1 MAIFN
6 DNEATMMALDETF
19 DIDYNAEE
27 VLDRGGNYLEVL
39 AKNNFFLDAI
49 KNHIKKGTS
58 SFSGDVDNLDDILNF
73 IKKGYENAGIKGDKG
88 SSVFSYNPSSLKNDW
103 LTGKRIPTQEKTLQL
118 ALCLGMS
125 VEEASEFIFKAS
137 LSRPFNF
144 KNIYDSVCYFCL
156 EKGKSFADTQR
167 IIEEIEKTE
176 VKAENAPDNDTIVIG
191 ERVKSAQT
199 EEELIQYLSA
209 NKAGF
214 VNKNQTALKVLKG
227 LVNEFVKINEVDN
240 ITEND
245 IPAILN
251 IILGYEAR
259 AKIDGVEVY
268 KKKIDKSD
276 FPNLIKTNFP
286 QPQQLQD
293 IINGKSSSSESIRK
307 AIILFTFYNLFAK
320 SQKATMS
327 TNGFDMYAD
336 IIDETLYKSGYM
348 QMYWK
353 HPYDWMFGYCA
364 GADDPIEELRELICA
379 FYLDKEDIYSTE
391 NQFDKE

>member
-27 VLDRGGNYLEVL
+27 VLDRGGNYLEAL
-39 AKNNFFLDAI
+39 AKSNFLLDAV
-49 KNHIKKGTS
+49 KNYIKKGTA
-58 SFSGDVDNLDDILNF
+58 SFSGDVDNLDDVLNF
-73 IKKGYENAGIKGDKG
+73 IKKGYKNASVKG
-88 SSVFSYNPSSLKNDW
+88 STSLINKW
-103 LTGKRIPTQEKTLQL
+103 LTGETIPSQEKTLQL

-125 VEEASEFIFKAS
+125 VDEASEFIFKAS

-156 EKGKSFADTQR
+156 EKGKSFEDAQR

-176 VKAENAPDNDTIVIG
+176 AKAENAPDNDTIVIG

-214 VNKNQTALKVLKG
+214 VNKNQTALKVLKE
-227 LVNEFVKINEVDN
+227 LVSEFVKINEDDN

-251 IILGYEAR
+251 IMLGYEAR

-276 FPNLIKTNFP
+276 FPNLIKSSFP

-293 IINGKSSSSESIRK
+293 IINGKSSSSEGIRK
-307 AIILFTFYNLFAK
+307 AIILFTFYNLFTK
-320 SQKATMS
+320 LQKEGIQA
-327 TNGFDMYAD
+327 NGFELYAD

-364 GADDPIEELRELICA
+364 GADDPIDEFRELISA

>member
-1 MAIFN
+1 MISEEYEMTKFN

-27 VLDRGGNYLEVL
+27 VLDRGGSYLEAL
-39 AKNNFFLDAI
+39 AKSNFFLDAV
-49 KNHIKKGTS
+49 KNYIKKGTS
-58 SFSGDVDNLDDILNF
+58 SFSGDIENIDDVLNF
-73 IKKGYENAGIKGDKG
+73 IKKGYENASVKG
-88 SSVFSYNPSSLKNDW
+88 STSLINKW
-103 LTGKRIPTQEKTLQL
+103 LTGETIPRQEKTLQL

-156 EKGKSFADTQR
+156 EKGKSFVDAQR

-176 VKAENAPDNDTIVIG
+176 AKAENAPDNDTIVIG

-199 EEELIQYLSA
+199 EEELIQYLSS
-209 NKAGF
+209 NKSGF
-214 VNKNQTALKVLKG
+214 VNQNQTALKVLKE
-227 LVNEFVKINEVDN
+227 LVNEFVELNKSKYNN
-240 ITEND
+240 ITAND

-251 IILGYEAR
+251 IMLGYEAR

-293 IINGKSSSSESIRK
+293 IINGKSSSSEGIRK
-307 AIILFTFYNLFAK
+307 AIILFTFYNLFTK
-320 SQKATMS
+320 LQKEGIQA
-327 TNGFDMYAD
+327 NGFELYAD

-364 GADDPIEELRELICA
+364 GADDPIDEFRELISA